1 MCGGEV
7 CGLFR
12 ELSRASL
19 NGDDSLML
27 RVLLTLAS
35 RYAERVGSEALGDF
49 LSALVGRVNDTEL
62 VKALQRLTEGGIG
75 SLLSTWLS

>member
-1 MCGGEV
+1 M
-7 CGLFR
+7 FR